1 MLLFQIRDIANS
13 ILNRELD
20 RQFDL
25 VLILEYFDES
35 LILLQN
41 LMCWSTEDLVYL
53 KQNERISKGRFNSV
67 LPVSLCE
74 HVILFLSPYYLKLIT
89 LPTEQEQ
96 HDRGD

>member
-1 MLLFQIRDIANS
+1 MLMDLGFEMAHMDDVTKVQDFIRLVGEVVWFKIRDIANF

-25 VLILEYFDES
+25 VLILEHFDES

-53 KQNERISKGRFNSV
+53 KQNERISKES
-67 LPVSLCE
+67 
-74 HVILFLSPYYLKLIT
+74 FLMC
-89 LPTEQEQ
+89 
-96 HDRGD
+96 